1 MSEYTKDWISDIVEK
16 TVEKYNKR
24 TVVLWGDYETSY
36 IIRNRLKEKQN
47 IDVGFFV
54 DSDNGKVDGV
64 TVLPIS
70 ILNGKNEEYF
80 IIIPIAFYQSLKDTL
95 EVYQYTTDDYY
106 YFCDCL
112 ISKTQDYYE
121 DSHGNKIIGNY
132 RNAKIVFSGF
142 DAVVTIGKGFKC
154 QSGTVVYVHSNAKV
168 SFGVKCRLNGI
179 LHIRDGSTFEI
190 GNNFQSGKNTEI
202 ELKGKAKLKIGDDCI
217 FLNDFNE
224 QTVINISYGATASFG
239 NNIRISGTFAV
250 RSDAN
255 LKIGNDFTININ
267 SQILVL
273 EHTEMIIGD
282 DCMFS
287 HDLAF
292 YTNDAHSIFDVKTG
306 RNINST
312 PDISSKRKITI
323 GNHVWIGARS
333 IVLYNTTI
341 GDGSIIGAGS
351 IVKNKIPNNCIAVG
365 TPARVIRRNVVWSR
379 ENCSDNIEDCW
390 SEYINM
396 TEE

>member
-1 MSEYTKDWISDIVEK
+1 MSEYTKDWISDIVDK
-16 TVEKYNKR
+16 TAEKYNKR
-24 TVVLWGDYETSY
+24 TLVLWGDYETSY
-36 IIRNRLKEKQN
+36 IIRNRLKEKHN

-80 IIIPIAFYQSLKDTL
+80 IIIPIAFYQSLKNTL
-95 EVYQYTTDDYY
+95 EEYQYTTDDYY

-132 RNAKIVFSGF
+132 RNARIVFSGF
-142 DAVVTIGKGFKC
+142 DAVVTIGKEFKC
-154 QSGTVVYVHSNAKV
+154 QSGTVVYVHSNAKA
-168 SFGVKCRLNGI
+168 SFGDKCRLNGI
-179 LHIRDGSTFEI
+179 LHIREGSTFEI
-190 GNNFQSGKNTEI
+190 GNNFQSGNNTEI

-239 NNIRISGTFAV
+239 NNIKISGTFAV

-255 LKIGNDFTININ
+255 LIIGNDFTVNIN

-306 RNINST
+306 QNINST
-312 PDISSKRKITI
+312 PDINSKRKITI

-365 TPARVIRRNVVWSR
+365 TPARDVRRNVVWSR
-379 ENCSDNIEDCW
+379 QN
-390 SEYINM
+390 
-396 TEE
+396 